1 MSILRKTV
9 FLDRDGTIN
18 VDVGYVHTKDE
29 FVLIDGVVEGLKIL
43 QNLGYDLIII
53 TNQSGIGR
61 GYFTEEEYLDFQE
74 YVRKFLYNKGIS
86 LLDQFYCPHVE
97 KDNCSCRKPLI
108 GMYEMAAEKYDI
120 DWAKSYVIGDKQR
133 DLSICKYKPVKGYLI
148 SDNNIVADD
157 FTIVRSLYDATK
169 DIEALEKSENR
180 ISIK

>member
-1 MSILRKTV
+1 MSILRKVV

-18 VDVGYVHTKDE
+18 VDVGYVHTKEE
-29 FVLIDGVVEGLKIL
+29 FVLIDGVVDGLKLL

-74 YVRKFLYNKGIS
+74 YVRKSLHNKGIS

-97 KDNCSCRKPLI
+97 EDNCSCRKPLI
-108 GMYEMAAEKYDI
+108 GMYELAAEKYDI
-120 DWAKSYVIGDKQR
+120 NWEKSYAIGDRQR

-148 SDNNIVADD
+148 SDENSEVDD
-157 FTIVRSLYDATK
+157 FVIVKSLYDAAK
-169 DIEALEKSENR
+169 HIEELVESGN
-180 ISIK
+180 